1 MVQLFCFGLPSAV
14 RISASAL
21 GRPLK
26 CLQVTFKVIRSSLQN
41 AAGPEENVSPCH
53 DTFMW
58 DFFKRNSWRRFIFI
72 FF

>member
-1 MVQLFCFGLPSAV
+1 MAQLFCFGLPSAV

-26 CLQVTFKVIRSSLQN
+26 CLQVTFKVFRSSLQN

-53 DTFMW
+53 SIFYAG
-58 DFFKRNSWRRFIFI
+58 FFQKK
-72 FF
+72 